1 MNALTKKNHLANV
14 LIFCISSY
22 PQQGRKN
29 KHSYFKKSALFHLLV
44 TALHE
49 RHPDLSLYC
58 WSHHSRSHVV
68 SVSFETLNKMS
79 PGIERKV
86 CGRETPFSRR
96 KKNNLWEAI
105 DHEINTNCDIL
116 ILHSV
121 SLNTY
126 ISIYRYMCEKK
137 KIPDPSGGA
146 IILQKL
152 VFVS

>member
-1 MNALTKKNHLANV
+1 MKCKLNSVFFFFHRTEELNECLDQKKNHLANV
-14 LIFCISSY
+14 LILCISSY

-29 KHSYFKKSALFHLLV
+29 KHSYLKKSALFHLLV

-86 CGRETPFSRR
+86 CGPETPFSRR
-96 KKNNLWEAI
+96 KK
-105 DHEINTNCDIL
+105 
-116 ILHSV
+116 
-121 SLNTY
+121 
-126 ISIYRYMCEKK
+126 
-137 KIPDPSGGA
+137 
-146 IILQKL
+146 IIFGKRSTMKL
-152 VFVS
+152 TQT